1 MDEKKVEMIMDSDF
15 MNILTKASEEAE
27 RLETNVVSDILI
39 VKNLIYYSESYM
51 SDFFNF
57 IPIEWNKIKN
67 AIKTETKLWAKEAK
81 KNAPPKINPEE
92 IENVEEFAEH
102 HTVFDEGCTLIFA
115 NAPAFS
121 VDGRLMD
128 EIAFVLAMMDDNES
142 DYVKSFFKQIKMD
155 PLLVT
160 RYYEGLMAE
169 QASQVYLEN
178 SVPSEYNE
186 YIEEIAESAAEE
198 ETEQVENQ
206 TEKSENGSEFVIPS
220 KLRSF
225 VKVFETEESEVSPIL
240 GRDKET
246 EDLTKVLLKNKKSNA
261 ILVGKAGVGKTAIV
275 EHLAWLIKNDKC
287 AEGLKGKTILS
298 LEVNDIIA
306 GTTLRGM
313 AEERFKN
320 VANFLAN
327 VENVILFID
336 EIHNVVGAGNTG
348 SDDKLDMANAL
359 KPILAREG
367 ISVIGA
373 TTNEE
378 YNRIF
383 AKDGAFKRRFE
394 KIVVREPKTSE
405 VYPMIIEQVRKL
417 KKVHDI
423 TITKPVIEFII
434 KVSGCFMFETCNPDR
449 TLDLID
455 KSMATAAYKGEK
467 VVTIKTVMENFDA
480 DIKLYNKM
488 SKEFKYSTASHEAGH
503 FIVARYGPS
512 FQKKSSAVSIIPA
525 DGYLGLTL
533 FNDNEEDYLID
544 WDYNAHIEHIA
555 ISLGGR
561 VAEKKY
567 TGKYSSGAGS
577 DLKHATE
584 EARDMILKFGL
595 SSTFSNRNS
604 EEDFYEKKIKDLNGE
619 IDRIINKA
627 YDMAEKILDEHEE
640 LLKDLA
646 DTLVKKGVLV
656 ENDLERICKR
666 HEGKKIEVK
675 KPENMTTTK
684 N

>member
-1 MDEKKVEMIMDSDF
+1 MTEKNIDMILDSDF
-15 MNILTKASEEAE
+15 VITLVKSQEEAE
-27 RLETNVVSDILI
+27 RLGTNTVSDILI
-39 VKNLIYYSESYM
+39 VKNLIYYSESYFG
-51 SDFFNF
+51 DFLSFTG
-57 IPIEWNKIKN
+57 IQWNKVKK
-67 AIKTETKLWAKEAK
+67 AIETEVLLWAKEEK
-81 KNAPPKINPEE
+81 KNKVVIESPPINNEDVEEDGETKPKIP
-92 IENVEEFAEH
+92 
-102 HTVFDEGCTLIFA
+102 FDEGCAIIFS
-115 NAPAFS
+115 NAPAYS
-121 VDGRLMD
+121 VDGKLMD
-128 EIAFVLAMMDDNES
+128 EIAFVLAMLDDNES
-142 DYVKSFFKQIKMD
+142 NYVKSFFKQINID
-155 PLLVT
+155 ILLVT
-160 RYYEGLMAE
+160 RYYEGMMAE
-169 QASQVYLEN
+169 QASTIFMEN
-178 SVPSEYNE
+178 SPSNE
-186 YIEEIAESAAEE
+186 YMDYHEFIEECAAEE
-198 ETEQVENQ
+198 TETEQTENQ
-206 TEKSENGSEFVIPS
+206 IVKSESEFVIPT
-220 KLRSF
+220 KLRAF
-225 VKVFETEESEVSPIL
+225 VKVFKAEESEVSPIL

-327 VENVILFID
+327 VDNVILFID

-378 YNRIF
+378 YDRIF

-394 KIVVREPKTSE
+394 KIIVREPKTSE

-467 VVTIKTVMENFDA
+467 VVTIKTVMENFDT

-488 SKEFKYSTASHEAGH
+488 SKEFKYSTAYHEAGH
-503 FIVARYGPS
+503 FIVARYGPVY
-512 FQKKSSAVSIIPA
+512 QIRSSAVSIIPA

-533 FNDNEEDYLID
+533 YNDNEEDYLIE
-544 WDYNAHIEHIA
+544 WDYNAHIESIA
-555 ISLGGR
+555 ISLAGR

-567 TGKYSSGAGS
+567 TGKYSSGASS
-577 DLKHATE
+577 DLQKATE
-584 EARDMILKFGL
+584 EARNMILKFGL
-595 SSTFSNRNS
+595 SKKFANRNS
-604 EEDFYEKKIKDLNGE
+604 EEDFYDEKFKDLNGE

-666 HEGKKIEVK
+666 HEGKKIEVG
-675 KPENMTTTK
+675 PRQFL
-684 N
+684 